1 MRLAT
6 AVQITQLLTVVIKA
20 AKVTDASRGDVAALA
35 QSCTGLEQ
43 FTALGTTW
51 SNKRPSGYFRSQH

>member
-1 MRLAT
+1 MGLAS

-20 AKVTDASRGDVAALA
+20 AKVTDASRGDIAALA

-43 FTALGTTW
+43 FTALGT
-51 SNKRPSGYFRSQH
+51 S